1 MNQYAK
7 DERKRAFHY
16 AREAIAAARRCKP
29 KDKDALMAAVAFWR
43 NDAAY
48 SIREPARTS
57 SEADLPS
64 TAPLRLSNEPSCND

>member
-16 AREAIAAARRCKP
+16 AREAVRAARQCKP
-29 KDKDALMAAVAFWR
+29 KDRDALIAAIAFWR

-48 SIREPARTS
+48 VIRKPARTS
-57 SEADLPS
+57 SEVDLPTS
-64 TAPLRLSNEPSCND
+64 APLRLSNAEHK